1 MPPKKKKKLLSNQDA
16 VLEDTD
22 SDTGGPTARR
32 KAVVGSSGPIATT
45 TAQEDHLQDDTET
58 SQPIMGFVSQQELA
72 KYARG
77 LNIKRVMLANL
88 REQSDLD
95 GAYVGGQVIGHYSKS
110 YSQGHDVNVFIQDE
124 STTEGSQHKHLL
136 VTFTDRLADEMPALR
151 DDIKLFLYNAVVRED
166 SSSDFSQDHG
176 KCLLMDRDDA
186 QVWIVHKDVRKEGF
200 FRKSF
205 GKKWWAKTK
214 QNREKMKAMW

>member
-1 MPPKKKKKLLSNQDA
+1 MPPKKRIKLLNYQN
-16 VLEDTD
+16 VVMEDTD
-22 SDTGGPTARR
+22 SGSSDTGDLTVGK
-32 KAVVGSSGPIATT
+32 KAVVGSSATT
-45 TAQEDHLQDDTET
+45 TAQEEDDTEAP
-58 SQPIMGFVSQQELA
+58 QPVMGFVSQQELA

-77 LNIKRVMLANL
+77 LNIKRVMLADL
-88 REQSDLD
+88 GEQSDLD
-95 GAYVGGQVIGHYSKS
+95 GGYVGGQVIGHYSKS

-136 VTFTDRLADEMPALR
+136 VTFTERLANEMPALR
-151 DDIKLFLYNAVVRED
+151 DDIKLFLYNAVVKED
-166 SSSDFSQDHG
+166 SSTDFSQDHG

-186 QVWIVHKDVRKEGF
+186 QVWIVHRDVRKEGF

-214 QNREKMKAMW
+214 QNREKIKAMW

>member
-1 MPPKKKKKLLSNQDA
+1 MPPKKRIKLLNYQN
-16 VLEDTD
+16 VVMEDTD
-22 SDTGGPTARR
+22 SGSSDTGDLTVGK
-32 KAVVGSSGPIATT
+32 KAVVGSSATA
-45 TAQEDHLQDDTET
+45 TAQEEDDTEAP
-58 SQPIMGFVSQQELA
+58 QPVMGFVSQQELA

-77 LNIKRVMLANL
+77 LNIKRVMLADL
-88 REQSDLD
+88 GEQSDLD
-95 GAYVGGQVIGHYSKS
+95 GGYVGGQVIGHYSKS

-136 VTFTDRLADEMPALR
+136 VTFTERLANEMPALR
-151 DDIKLFLYNAVVRED
+151 DDIKLFLYNAVVKED
-166 SSSDFSQDHG
+166 SSTDFSQDHG

-186 QVWIVHKDVRKEGF
+186 QVWIVHRDVRKEGF

-214 QNREKMKAMW
+214 QNREKIKAMW